1 MLCFKD
7 EGTITPQCAVT
18 RVRPLLLQY
27 HWDTLSLIDDDDKND
42 HIACSILMLFCSF
55 FLLLFLCIA
64 AAATRH
70 GASSARR
77 SRHSSSSS
85 RWGWNMMQAFCS
97 FIRMSDD
104 YFIPSSFLSFFSF
117 LHSLFSPIVAES
129 HLGDQQ
135 NSLTTRMRK
144 MTVFRDDGFQNYSV
158 LWKK

>member
-42 HIACSILMLFCSF
+42 HIACSILMVFCLF

-64 AAATRH
+64 AAATRP

-85 RWGWNMMQAFCS
+85 RCGWSMMQAFCF
-97 FIRMSDD
+97 FIRMSKD

-117 LHSLFSPIVAES
+117 FILFFP
-129 HLGDQQ
+129 QQ
-135 NSLTTRMRK
+135 W
-144 MTVFRDDGFQNYSV
+144 QNHTWATSKTAWRQECGRWPYLKTMDS
-158 LWKK
+158 KKI